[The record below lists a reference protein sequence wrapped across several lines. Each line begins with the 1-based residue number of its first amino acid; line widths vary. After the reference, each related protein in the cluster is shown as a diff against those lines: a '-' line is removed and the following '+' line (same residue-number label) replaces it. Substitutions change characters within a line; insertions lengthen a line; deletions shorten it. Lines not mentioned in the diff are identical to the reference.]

1 MSILVTGAAGY
12 IGSILTE
19 ELIKEGYTVVAV
31 DNLTKGHQ
39 EAVAPQAIFV
49 QADLADTS
57 ALNQIFI
64 DNNIDA
70 VMHLA
75 ANSLVGESV
84 TNPALYFR
92 TNTLYGMN
100 LLDAMHRHKVSE
112 LIFSSTAAVYGE
124 PERTPIREDNQT
136 TPANPY
142 GESKLMFEKILKWY
156 GAAYGLK
163 HISLRYFNA
172 AGASELLGEDHHP
185 ETHLIPNIL
194 KAALNKDKPVSIF
207 GTDYPT
213 KDGSCVRDYVHVTDI
228 ARAHILALRK
238 IDALSGGAY
247 NLGNGKGFSV
257 LEVVRVAKKITGT
270 DMQVKLS
277 PKRAGD
283 PATLVASA
291 DKVGRE
297 LGWSAQHPELEVII
311 ESAWQWARKHPRGY
325 ERPLLNNG
333 KQE

>member
-19 ELIKEGYTVVAV
+19 KLIKEGYTVIAV
-31 DNLTKGHQ
+31 DNLTKGHR
-39 EAVAPQAIFV
+39 EAVVPQALFI
-49 QADLADTS
+49 QADLADTA

-75 ANSLVGESV
+75 ASSLVGESV

-92 TNTLYGMN
+92 TNTLYGIN
-100 LLDAMHRHKVSE
+100 LLEAMHRHKVNK

-124 PERTPIREDNQT
+124 PEGIPVKEDNQT
-136 TPANPY
+136 TPTNPY

-156 GAAYGLK
+156 GTAYGLK

-194 KAALNKDKPVSIF
+194 KAALNKDKPVSVF

-213 KDGSCVRDYVHVTDI
+213 KDGSCVRDYVHVADI
-228 ARAHILALRK
+228 AQAHILALKK
-238 IDALSGGAY
+238 IDALNSGAY
-247 NLGNGKGFSV
+247 NLGNGEGFSV
-257 LEVVRVAKKITGT
+257 LEVVAIAKKVTGI
-270 DMQVKLS
+270 DIPVKLS
-277 PKRAGD
+277 PRRAGD

-291 DKVGRE
+291 DKAGRE
-297 LGWSAQHPELEVII
+297 LGWRAQHPELEVII
-311 ESAWQWARKHPRGY
+311 ESAWQWTRNHPRGY
-325 ERPLLNNG
+325 EGPLPSNG